1 MKPTMTHEPQPMA
14 SILEALSQTL
24 DRLREPNGERQRTA
38 LVAET
43 ICHLGAVL
51 QAPTLDTAAE
61 PYYDAVDDYRG
72 DPFEPGVRIP
82 YRRGSALYRACAI
95 FAGCSN
101 PITRRRFI
109 ELGGVE
115 RDLDRLVDAGRVVR
129 VDP

>member
-1 MKPTMTHEPQPMA
+1 MPLPMLPLL
-14 SILEALSQTL
+14 SALSQTL
-24 DRLREPNGERQRTA
+24 DRLREPADERQRTA
-38 LVAET
+38 LVAEA
-43 ICHLGAVL
+43 ICHLGAIL
-51 QAPTLDTAAE
+51 QTPTLDVPAE
-61 PYYDAVDDYRG
+61 PHYDAVEDYRG
-72 DPFEPGVRIP
+72 DPFEKGARIP

-129 VDP
+129 IDP